1 MEQWQIERTQGQCA
15 GTGEALEA
23 GEEYYAA
30 LLDKQTTFERVDY
43 SLAYWDQHKPEV
55 YSFWKTRMPLPNQK
69 KSLFVDDGVL
79 FNFFERLETEKEQG
93 RINFRFV
100 LTLILMRK
108 RILKYLDSRRENGA
122 EIWKVRLVREK
133 KEHDVV
139 NPQLDDEQIEQ
150 VSQEL
155 SAILRAE
162 L

>member
-15 GTGEALEA
+15 GTDEAFEA

-43 SLAYWDQHKPEV
+43 SLSYWEKHKPVV

-69 KSLFVDDGVL
+69 KGLFVDDGVL
-79 FNFFERLETEKEQG
+79 INFFQRLETETEQG

-108 RILKYLDSRRENGA
+108 RTLKYLDSRREDGV
-122 EIWKVRLVREK
+122 EIWKVQLVREK
-133 KEHDVV
+133 EEHEVI
-139 NPQLDDEQIEQ
+139 NPQLDDEQIEK

-155 SAILRAE
+155 STILRVD